1 MRDGWWGKDVP
12 EVRQVAEWPA
22 KRMTMSAPLQD
33 LLGLWRGDEDSTG
46 YVHEGLAR
54 EICRKCRPNSELEL
68 VNQLYP
74 GVDQEDVAWDA
85 KKTITVAYRKHVI
98 EKGRTR

>member
-1 MRDGWWGKDVP
+1 
-12 EVRQVAEWPA
+12 
-22 KRMTMSAPLQD
+22 
-33 LLGLWRGDEDSTG
+33 
-46 YVHEGLAR
+46 
-54 EICRKCRPNSELEL
+54 